1 MIERLLP
8 AGWQEAA
15 RERGAFQRARYT
27 TDPASLL
34 RLLLFHAVNH
44 GGLRETVAQARASG
58 IAQMSAV
65 ALYKRLRSAGAGL
78 AWLGAELARALR
90 EQPRLSPEC
99 ARGRLT
105 APRYRGRPLRARNGA
120 STTRWSWSI

>member
-1 MIERLLP
+1 MEGERKV
-8 AGWQEAA
+8 AACWQEAA
-15 RERGAFQRARYT
+15 RERGAFRRARYP

-34 RLLLFHAVNH
+34 RLLLCHAVNH

-65 ALYKRLRSAGAGL
+65 ALYKQLHGSGAWL

-90 EQPRLSPEC
+90 E
-99 ARGRLT
+99 
-105 APRYRGRPLRARNGA
+105 
-120 STTRWSWSI
+120 